1 MTAPR
6 RDGRAEGVDPF
17 VRELDELVARAG
29 SLPRG
34 AVATVRAVLEALLAD
49 ELDPPERDSALR
61 TLSTSSGAPN
71 ARAVPGEQVERFA
84 VTIQDAQD
92 SDLYDALVRLL
103 RPRQGAPRRAGIA
116 YEEVAPR

>member
-1 MTAPR
+1 LTGTATLTDAPK
-6 RDGRAEGVDPF
+6 AVDPF

-61 TLSTSSGAPN
+61 TL
-71 ARAVPGEQVERFA
+71 EYFA
-84 VTIQDAQD
+84 QH
-92 SDLYDALVRLL
+92 S
-103 RPRQGAPRRAGIA
+103 
-116 YEEVAPR
+116 